1 MTVRKIA
8 GLVLCGVLVGGGSA
22 RASESVSVS
31 SFQNGAGENLAQVIA
46 RGEYVARMADCAA
59 CHVGADGSPY
69 AGGYEI
75 ASPLGTIVATNIS
88 PSREFGIGG
97 WSEEVF
103 ARAIRKGVT
112 PHGYLYP
119 AMPYPSYAG
128 MSDEDVHALY
138 MYLTHAV
145 KPVERGPTVST
156 NLPFPF
162 NLRWLMT
169 GWNAVFS
176 RQRPMDHAMTAP
188 GGAERGRYLV
198 EVVGH
203 CSNCHTP
210 RNLAMAEDHS
220 KFLAGAAVGG
230 WFAPNIT
237 SDPVSGIGGW
247 SEDELVTY
255 LRTGAVVGKSQAA
268 GGMAEAIEHGLRH
281 LADDDLRAIAQYLKS
296 VPPIREVGQTEPA
309 YGVAFAQPSNFE
321 ALNLGHDRSPAA
333 MTDGAS
339 TQGEQIYVAACAA
352 CHQLH
357 GEGTLDQFYPSL
369 YANTATG
376 GTSPR
381 NLVMAIVKGVHRET
395 NDGAVVMPAF
405 GAELNDA
412 QIAAVSNYVL
422 SRFGNPDLSVSAA
435 EVGAYR
441 VGLEEPLLVKLF
453 GPVGAMAALGG
464 TAAGL
469 AGMYLTRRK
478 RREISDRA
486 AAKMTIED

>member
-8 GLVLCGVLVGGGSA
+8 GLVLCGILMGSGPA
-22 RASESVSVS
+22 KASESASIFS
-31 SFQNGAGENLAQVIA
+31 SQTGPGENLAQLIA
-46 RGEYVARMADCAA
+46 RGAYVARTADCAA
-59 CHVGADGSPY
+59 CHVGADGAPY

-75 ASPLGTIVATNIS
+75 ASPLGTIIATNIS
-88 PSREFGIGG
+88 PSRTFGIGG

-103 ARAIRKGVT
+103 ARALRKGVT
-112 PHGYLYP
+112 PHGNLYP

-138 MYLTHAV
+138 IYLTHVV
-145 KPVERGPTVST
+145 KPVERGPTVGTRLS
-156 NLPFPF
+156 FPF
-162 NLRWLMT
+162 NLRTLMT

-176 RQRPMDHAMTAP
+176 RQKPMAHAATAP
-188 GGAERGRYLV
+188 GGIERGRYLV

-203 CSNCHTP
+203 CSSCHTP
-210 RNLAMAEDHS
+210 RNFAMAEDRS
-220 KFLAGAAVGG
+220 QFLGGAAVGG

-237 SDPVSGIGGW
+237 SDPISGIGGW

-255 LRTGAVVGKSQAA
+255 LRTGAVAGKSQAA

-281 LADDDLRAIAQYLKS
+281 LADDDLRAIARYLKS
-296 VPPIREVGQTEPA
+296 VPPIREAGQSEPA

-333 MTDGAS
+333 MRDGAS

-357 GEGTLDQFYPSL
+357 GEGTSDQFYPSL

-395 NDGAVVMPAF
+395 NDGTVVMPAF

-422 SRFGNPDLSVSAA
+422 SRFGNPHLSVSAA
-435 EVGAYR
+435 EVAGYR
-441 VGLEEPLLVKLF
+441 IGREEPLVVKLF
-453 GPVGAMAALGG
+453 GPAGAVAALGG
-464 TAAGL
+464 LAAGL
-469 AGMYLTRRK
+469 AGMSLARR
-478 RREISDRA
+478 RRGDGSDGA
-486 AAKMTIED
+486 VAKMRIED